1 MTKAPLSSTSAE
13 PDDDRIP
20 AEGAADLQSATAF
33 IRSLKPADIQG
44 GDWFR
49 RLLTQL
55 VNAYDRNG
63 RAAYFQRKYLGLPP
77 DDVAD
82 ALVRTA
88 VRVAAITGGAAGT
101 AATAGQFAAV
111 PTAGAGLAVMTGAI
125 GTEMIALTT
134 IQMRLVLDLAT
145 VYNQPFDAEDPED
158 VLVVFGYALGAAPVE
173 AFGRVAK
180 HAAAHGTRTTVRRVV
195 SKGTL
200 KAVQDFGRLL
210 GVKILQR
217 TIIKY
222 SVPVASAA
230 IGSGYNY
237 AATKSFGSIARTHM
251 RNRGRAASELRSIA
265 RTGAAAVGLALPAAM
280 LVIAHSD
287 GELRPAEKELYRA
300 MLAHVEQDDDTV
312 EAFERLVHDRTALLE
327 ALASIEGA
335 EARAGVVE
343 ALALM
348 AAYDGQPNET
358 ELTFLA
364 AIANHLD
371 VALDLD
377 AVAQTAATYRAAAGE
392 SVAARAKAGAE
403 RLAKGAGAA
412 GRQAGAAG
420 RQAGAGLSKAGA
432 AAGDAARRAIQD
444 IGRRRLGR
452 RGTEGAGTDE
462 AVDSEPEARSA
473 G

>member
-1 MTKAPLSSTSAE
+1 MTNTSLASPSSAPH
-13 PDDDRIP
+13 DDRSP
-20 AEGAADLQSATAF
+20 GDGAADLQSASAF
-33 IRSLKPADIQG
+33 VRSLKPSEVKD
-44 GDWFR
+44 GDWFG

-55 VNAYDRNG
+55 TKAYDRNG

-88 VRVAAITGGAAGT
+88 VRVAAITGGATGA

-111 PTAGAGLAVMTGAI
+111 PTAGAGIAVMTGAI

-145 VYNQPFDAEDPED
+145 IYNQPFDAEDPED
-158 VLVVFGYALGAAPVE
+158 VLVVFGYALGAAPVDVL
-173 AFGRVAK
+173 GRAAK

-200 KAVQDFGRLL
+200 RAVQDFGRLL

-237 AATKSFGSIARTHM
+237 AATKTFGSIARSHM

-280 LVIAHSD
+280 LVMARSD

-300 MLAHVEQDDDTV
+300 MLAHVEQDDDTA
-312 EAFERLVHDRTALLE
+312 EAFERLVHDRAALLE

-364 AIANHLD
+364 DIANHLG

-377 AVAQTAATYRAAAGE
+377 AVAATAATYRVAA
-392 SVAARAKAGAE
+392 SQRLAARAKEGAG
-403 RLAKGAGAA
+403 RLAQAAGAA
-412 GRQAGAAG
+412 GRQAGVAG

-432 AAGDAARRAIQD
+432 AAGEAARGAVRNLA
-444 IGRRRLGR
+444 GRRRGR
-452 RGTEGAGTDE
+452 RGAEGAGTDGSDE
-462 AVDSEPEARSA
+462 SES
-473 G
+473 